1 MFLSLDD
8 TSIHSQSSS
17 HITLQISSLP
27 NLPTGEH
34 FDCVFGNTFESKAKL
49 VNEGLM
55 CQIPSGQQFNTFVM
69 EEQRDQVRLD
79 MKFAGT
85 TLVSTFIPLLNCGKE
100 NSCHR

>member
-1 MFLSLDD
+1 
-8 TSIHSQSSS
+8 
-17 HITLQISSLP
+17 
-27 NLPTGEH
+27 
-34 FDCVFGNTFESKAKL
+34 
-49 VNEGLM
+49 M